1 MQTTNKVLMVRPINF
16 GYNEETSKNN
26 LFQQKTE
33 TPEEALEIKKKAIIE
48 FDLYVKLLKENGIE
62 VDILQDTNEPSTP
75 DSIFPNNCFSTHC
88 EEKKEGKERT
98 LVIYPMFANNRREER
113 KKLLPFLNKM
123 KFDKIIDLT
132 DMEKENKYLEG
143 TGSLIL
149 DREHHF
155 AFACK
160 SERTNEDVLKKWS
173 EKMNYEYFL
182 FESEDEKG
190 KPIYHTNVM
199 MHIGTK
205 FAIVCLNSIKNN
217 SQKEKLIEILKKNGK
232 EIIEITVEQMTKYA
246 GNMLELIND
255 KKEKLLIMS
264 TTAKNSLSPNQI
276 KTLEEDVKI
285 ISPEIPII
293 EKTGGGSARCMLAEI
308 YY

>member
-1 MQTTNKVLMVRPINF
+1 MQTTNRVLMVRPILF
-16 GYNEETSKNN
+16 RFNEETSENN
-26 LFQQKTE
+26 MFQQKTE
-33 TPEEALEIKKKAIIE
+33 SKEQELEIEKKAIIE

-62 VDILQDTNEPSTP
+62 VDILQDTKEPSTP
-75 DSIFPNNCFSTHC
+75 DSIFPNNCFSTHY

-98 LVIYPMFANNRREER
+98 LVIYPMFAANRREER

-123 KFDKIIDLT
+123 NFDKTIDLT
-132 DMEKENKYLEG
+132 DMEKEEKYLEG

-149 DREHHF
+149 DREHHY

-160 SERTNEDVLKKWS
+160 SPRTNEDVLKKWS

-190 KPIYHTNVM
+190 TAIYHTNVM

-217 SQKEKLIEILKKNGK
+217 LQKEKLIEILKKNGK
-232 EIIEITVEQMTKYA
+232 EIIEITFEQMHNFA
-246 GNMLELIND
+246 GNMLELKND
-255 KKEKLLIMS
+255 KNEKLLVMS
-264 TTAKNSLSPNQI
+264 TTAKNSLTPNQI
-276 KTLEEDVKI
+276 KTLEEDVRI
-285 ISPEIPII
+285 ISPEIPVI
-293 EKTGGGSARCMLAEI
+293 EKTGGGSARCMLAEM
-308 YY
+308 Y